1 MKRCILLLILLLLPA
16 ALFAEDYFQPI
27 PMTEVARLMKR
38 PDVVVFDVNVQEL
51 WVEHHI
57 PGAVHIN
64 SPNIARF
71 LPANKKTMLI
81 FYCSGPLCRAS
92 ADAANASIVLGFRR
106 VYVMTDGIFNWLK
119 TGYPVE

>member
-64 SPNIARF
+64 SPNIAKF

-119 TGYPVE
+119 AGYPVE